1 MINQENSSQ
10 EQGFPREL
18 LSQSI
23 EARLEYFEKKVI
35 AHPLLKTAYDTLLR
49 TIRHPAGSSLIW
61 VYGPTGVGKTTML
74 KRIVKQLYEDAI
86 KEMDRDPG
94 YIPIASVGLQDISA
108 ERVFDWKDFYIAL
121 LLALHE
127 PLIDDKIAY
136 DFPLTRLKSL
146 RAARSL
152 AEYRRVARNC
162 LQNRRPNGV
171 IIDEAQHFKKV
182 ASGHRLLDQMDN
194 IKALQ
199 ETTGIPHVLIGT
211 YGLLDLTNL
220 SGQLS
225 RRSTHIHLPRYHCE
239 KRKDLEA
246 FQNILIMFQR
256 HLPLPQ
262 EPNLVDNYQYFYE
275 GSVGC
280 IGVLKDWLL
289 RALGEALESNAKTLS
304 MKCLKN
310 HERSFPELMN
320 MVREINEGE
329 QSRKSKP
336 KDRAELGRL
345 LGWGK
350 VPVEKQEEQEN
361 GETGAVPG
369 EVKEAPSDS
378 GQSKEIQGKAVPQT
392 PRQESTA
399 KKQRGRVGQR
409 TEKRDT
415 VGNEKN
421 GDE

>member
-1 MINQENSSQ
+1 MTNQENSSQ

-35 AHPLLKTAYDTLLR
+35 AHPLLKTAFDTLLR
-49 TIRHPAGSSLIW
+49 TMRHPAGSSLIW
-61 VYGPTGVGKTTML
+61 VYGPTGVGKTTLL

-86 KEMDRDPG
+86 KEMERDPG
-94 YIPIASVGLQDISA
+94 YIPIVNVGLQDISA
-108 ERVFDWKDFYIAL
+108 ERVFDWKDFYISL

-146 RAARSL
+146 RTVRSL
-152 AEYRRVARNC
+152 PEYRRVARNC

-194 IKALQ
+194 IKALA

-239 KRKDLEA
+239 KKNDLEA
-246 FQNILIMFQR
+246 FQNMLLMFQR

-280 IGVLKDWLL
+280 IGVLKDWLQ

-310 HERSFPELMN
+310 HEQSFPELMN

-329 QSRKSKP
+329 RSRKSKP
-336 KDRAELGRL
+336 TDHAELRRL

-350 VPVEKQEEQEN
+350 VPIEKQEEKEK
-361 GETGAVPG
+361 GETGAGPG
-369 EVKEAPSDS
+369 EVEEAPSDS
-378 GQSKEIQGKAVPQT
+378 GQLKEIQGKAAARS
-392 PRQESTA
+392 PRPESTTR
-399 KKQRGRVGQR
+399 KQRGKVGQR
-409 TEKRDT
+409 TEKRDP
-415 VGNEKN
+415 VGNLKN
-421 GDE
+421 GSD